1 MRPDSD
7 HEPQTLQYMKRSVRI
22 FWRLAVALIICAVLV
37 VVLAAVGAFGPMP
50 SMRDLENPTLL
61 QTSEVYAADGT
72 LMGKYYREHG
82 NRSNVNYSDI
92 SKYVIDALVATEDV
106 RFYHHS
112 GIDMKGSMRA
122 VLTLGRGGGG
132 STITQQL
139 AKALLEQGSKNK
151 AWRVVEKIKE
161 YIIAVKLE
169 RNFTKEEILALYL
182 NAVPFGDNVYG
193 IRNASRTFFQK
204 EPDQLTVDE
213 SAMLIGMLSGNTLYN
228 PRKNP
233 KAAIERRNTVINRM
247 VESNYITLEEGRLN
261 KLKPIDLS
269 NYKKLDENNGLAP
282 YFRDVIRDELK
293 KWCKDHKNP
302 ATGEAFDLYEDGLRI
317 YTTIN
322 PRMQLYA
329 EEAVAKQVPSL
340 QKVLNAQPSIK
351 KGLVWKD
358 HSNIIESLIRHTERW
373 QNMEDEG

>member
-1 MRPDSD
+1 
-7 HEPQTLQYMKRSVRI
+7 MKRSVRI

-72 LMGKYYREHG
+72 LMGKYYRDHG

-92 SKYVIDALVATEDV
+92 SKYVINALIATEDV

-151 AWRVVEKIKE
+151 AWRVIEKIKE

-182 NAVPFGDNVYG
+182 NAVPFPDNIYG

-204 EPDQLTVDE
+204 EPYSVTVPE
-213 SAMLIGMLSGNTLYN
+213 AAMLIGMLKGNIYN
-228 PRKNP
+228 PRIP
-233 KAAIERRNTVINRM
+233 KYYQSAFNRRNVVIDQMAKNGF
-247 VESNYITLEEGRLN
+247 ITEAQGR
-261 KLKPIDLS
+261 
-269 NYKKLDENNGLAP
+269 
-282 YFRDVIRDELK
+282 
-293 KWCKDHKNP
+293 
-302 ATGEAFDLYEDGLRI
+302 
-317 YTTIN
+317 
-322 PRMQLYA
+322 
-329 EEAVAKQVPSL
+329 
-340 QKVLNAQPSIK
+340 
-351 KGLVWKD
+351 
-358 HSNIIESLIRHTERW
+358 
-373 QNMEDEG
+373 

>member
-1 MRPDSD
+1 
-7 HEPQTLQYMKRSVRI
+7 MKRSVRI

-61 QTSEVYAADGT
+61 QTSEVYAGDGT

-92 SKYVIDALVATEDV
+92 SKHVINALIATEDV

-139 AKALLEQGSKNK
+139 ARALLEQGSKNK
-151 AWRVVEKIKE
+151 AWRVIEKIKE

-182 NAVPFGDNVYG
+182 NAVPFPDNVYG
-193 IRNASRTFFQK
+193 IRNASRTFFSK
-204 EPDQLTVDE
+204 EPDRLTVE
-213 SAMLIGMLSGNTLYN
+213 EAALIVGSVNATSLYN
-228 PRKNP
+228 PRLHP
-233 KAAIERRNTVINRM
+233 KAALDRRNLVLSQMEKNG
-247 VESNYITLEEGRLN
+247 YITDAEAQRYKALPIRL
-261 KLKPIDLS
+261 
-269 NYKKLDENNGLAP
+269 NYKKLD
-282 YFRDVIRDELK
+282 
-293 KWCKDHKNP
+293 
-302 ATGEAFDLYEDGLRI
+302 
-317 YTTIN
+317 
-322 PRMQLYA
+322 
-329 EEAVAKQVPSL
+329 
-340 QKVLNAQPSIK
+340 
-351 KGLVWKD
+351 
-358 HSNIIESLIRHTERW
+358 
-373 QNMEDEG
+373 